1 MKNSRKNT
9 DKKQEAKLNM
19 VNKMDLPKDLL
30 LGAVNV
36 KITGKWEMYVENY
49 KSIIEY
55 TDTVIKLQ
63 GKDTRIKIIGKK
75 LKISCYTKEDME
87 IKGII
92 NEVIYY

>member
-1 MKNSRKNT
+1 MRKS
-9 DKKQEAKLNM
+9 DKDTKLKL
-19 VNKMDLPKDLL
+19 VDKMELPKDLL
-30 LGAVNV
+30 LGAINIR
-36 KITGKWEMYVENY
+36 ITGKWEAYIENY

-63 GKDTRIKIIGKK
+63 GKNTRIKIAGKN
-75 LKISCYTKEDME
+75 LRISCYTKEDME